1 MDHYACID
9 IKSFFASVEC
19 VERGLDPMKTR
30 LVVAD
35 PTRGD
40 GTICL
45 AVTPEMKR
53 LGVKNRCR
61 VYEIPRDIDYIKA
74 PPRMKKYLEYSAE
87 VYGVYLKYVS
97 KDDIHVYSVDEAF
110 LYLTPYLSLYKTTA
124 EELARKIC
132 RDIYDTLGLV
142 VSCGLGTNMYL
153 AKIALDITAK
163 KSSDF
168 FGYLDEDSF
177 RKTLWDHTPLTD
189 FWRIGPGTAKTL
201 ASHGIFTMRG
211 VAYCP
216 TGLLKKLFGI
226 DAEILHDHAWGIEPT
241 KISDIKKY
249 RSFSNSLSSGQILMR
264 DYAYSEA
271 EIIVSEMAENL
282 WLELFD
288 SGLEMKSVTLN
299 VGYADYGTDRGSK
312 KFNLPTS
319 SLTEVKKAL
328 KTIYEAKTERDRPI
342 RRIGISFNDVAK
354 EKCEQL
360 SFFDGGREREKRLS
374 RAVIGIKKKYGSNS
388 LIRGHDLYSFA
399 TKRERN
405 GQIGGHRSGEG

>member
-132 RDIYDTLGLV
+132 RDVYDTLGLV

-153 AKIALDITAK
+153 AKIAMDIWAK
-163 KSSDF
+163 HMLADRD
-168 FGYLDEDSF
+168 GVRIAELDEMGRIKDGMTICLVGF
-177 RKTLWDHTPLTD
+177 GAGLTS
-189 FWRIGPGTAKTL
+189 GAVV
-201 ASHGIFTMRG
+201 FT
-211 VAYCP
+211 
-216 TGLLKKLFGI
+216 
-226 DAEILHDHAWGIEPT
+226 
-241 KISDIKKY
+241 
-249 RSFSNSLSSGQILMR
+249 Q
-264 DYAYSEA
+264 
-271 EIIVSEMAENL
+271 
-282 WLELFD
+282 
-288 SGLEMKSVTLN
+288 
-299 VGYADYGTDRGSK
+299 
-312 KFNLPTS
+312 
-319 SLTEVKKAL
+319 
-328 KTIYEAKTERDRPI
+328 
-342 RRIGISFNDVAK
+342 
-354 EKCEQL
+354 
-360 SFFDGGREREKRLS
+360 
-374 RAVIGIKKKYGSNS
+374 
-388 LIRGHDLYSFA
+388 
-399 TKRERN
+399 
-405 GQIGGHRSGEG
+405 